1 MKKIYEDKDLIIIDT
16 EKLDQY
22 RRIRVFYKRN
32 EYALSYEEALD
43 CYPTELSELN
53 NIVVPYENVFKTII
67 ARYGFKNHIY
77 NDYIKYLEEY
87 LEDCLEGKIDASEV
101 NIKARKE
108 AILHQ
113 INYIKERMSLYG
125 KDQA

>member
-22 RRIRVFYKRN
+22 RRVRVFYKRH

-43 CYPTELSELN
+43 CYPTELSELD

-77 NDYIKYLEEY
+77 NDYLKY
-87 LEDCLEGKIDASEV
+87 LEDCLEEKIDASEV
-101 NIKARKE
+101 TIKARKE
-108 AILHQ
+108 AILHR

>member
-22 RRIRVFYKRN
+22 RRVRVFYKRH
-32 EYALSYEEALD
+32 EYALGYEEALD
-43 CYPTELSELN
+43 CYPTELSELD
-53 NIVVPYENVFKTII
+53 NILVPYENVFKTII

-77 NDYIKYLEEY
+77 NDFLKYLEG
-87 LEDCLEGKIDASEV
+87 CLEEKIDASEV
-101 NIKARKE
+101 TIKARKE

-113 INYIKERMSLYG
+113 INYIKERMNLYG
-125 KDQA
+125 EDQA

>member
-22 RRIRVFYKRN
+22 RRIRVFYKRH

-43 CYPTELSELN
+43 CYPTELSELD

-67 ARYGFKNHIY
+67 ARYGFKKHIY
-77 NDYIKYLEEY
+77 NDYLKY
-87 LEDCLEGKIDASEV
+87 LEDCLEEKIDASDV
-101 NIKARKE
+101 TIKARKE
-108 AILHQ
+108 AILHR

-125 KDQA
+125 EDQA

>member
-22 RRIRVFYKRN
+22 RRVRVFYKRH

-43 CYPTELSELN
+43 CYPTELSELD
-53 NIVVPYENVFKTII
+53 NILVPYENVFKTII

-77 NDYIKYLEEY
+77 NDFLKYLEG
-87 LEDCLEGKIDASEV
+87 CLEEKIDV
-101 NIKARKE
+101 TIKARKE

-113 INYIKERMSLYG
+113 INYIKERMNLYG
-125 KDQA
+125 EDQA